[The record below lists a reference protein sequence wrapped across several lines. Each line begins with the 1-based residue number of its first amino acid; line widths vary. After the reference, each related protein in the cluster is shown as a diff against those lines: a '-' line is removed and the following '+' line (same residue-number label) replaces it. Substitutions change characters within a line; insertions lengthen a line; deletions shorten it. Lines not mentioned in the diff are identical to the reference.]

1 LAHGYV
7 DYADT
12 EAFVQDIREPEKKE
26 DDTKD
31 AADAEG
37 SDSSQDE
44 GEAEEA
50 DTKVPE

>member
-1 LAHGYV
+1 V

-12 EAFVQDIREPEKKE
+12 DTFVQDIHEPEKKE
-26 DDTKD
+26 DDVKV

-44 GEAEEA
+44 EEAKEA
-50 DTKVPE
+50 DTEVPE